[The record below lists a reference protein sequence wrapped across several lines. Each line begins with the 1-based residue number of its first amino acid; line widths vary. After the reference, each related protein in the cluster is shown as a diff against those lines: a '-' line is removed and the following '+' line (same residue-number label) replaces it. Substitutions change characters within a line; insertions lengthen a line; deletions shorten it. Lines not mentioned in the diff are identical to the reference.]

1 MTSNLLSLYSA
12 KTEFLLIGLKQ
23 QLSKIHNLSTSRDT
37 TQSTRYLC
45 TTVFR
50 NTIIVSNT
58 SRMLFLVLLY
68 CRLKNSNTS
77 ITPRT
82 LFTLRHSDQTIIIAQ
97 SLIAPSNMLLHL
109 IFGPASYI
117 TQNSSSKL
125 FTPSQRPSNV
135 NIIVVSCVTELRCY
149 LS

>member
-82 LFTLRHSDQTIIIAQ
+82 LFS
-97 SLIAPSNMLLHL
+97 LHL
-109 IFGPASYI
+109 TSLWSNYHHRSFQHASSPDLWNQLP
-117 TQNSSSKL
+117 TS
-125 FTPSQRPSNV
+125 
-135 NIIVVSCVTELRCY
+135 LRIPHPNY
-149 LS
+149 SPLLNDLL